1 MWYTVGKLVF
11 WDFWKLVIQ
20 YVFDF
25 LNFCQFM
32 RGKRG
37 ELKKIKNFKI
47 VIDSSVIHRWKPG
60 VLRFLKTC
68 YTICFQF
75 CSFLPI
81 YEGGR
86 GVGEKIQNFKIVIDS
101 SVIHHWKAGVLRFL
115 IIIIYSILFYNMF
128 AFLLI
133 FLSSKH
139 SRQTGRGLWT
149 IHSY

>member
-1 MWYTVGKLVF
+1 MFSILYFFANLSGE
-11 WDFWKLVIQ
+11 
-20 YVFDF
+20 
-25 LNFCQFM
+25 
-32 RGKRG
+32 GRG
-37 ELKKIKNFKI
+37 EGVKKFENFKS
-47 VIDSSVIHRWKPG
+47 VIDSSVIHRWKAG

-75 CSFLPI
+75 YSILPI

-86 GVGEKIQNFKIVIDS
+86 GGGVKKIQNFKIVIDS

-128 AFLLI
+128 SFLLI

-139 SRQTGRGLWT
+139 SRQTGRGL
-149 IHSY
+149 